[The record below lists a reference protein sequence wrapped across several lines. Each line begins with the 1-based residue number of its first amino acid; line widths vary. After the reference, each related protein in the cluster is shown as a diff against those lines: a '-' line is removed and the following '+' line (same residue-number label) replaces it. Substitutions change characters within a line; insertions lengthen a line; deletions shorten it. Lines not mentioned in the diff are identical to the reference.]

1 MVHAGSYTS
10 PWAPFVESLYGY
22 RYIEKTQTDRLGYA
36 NTADW
41 GLNATGKLGG
51 GLFTY
56 SVSIVNGGGFK
67 NPSRS
72 KYVDYEG
79 RVGVTPVKWLTFGAG
94 FYSGHLGQINTSN
107 QDFPHNTASRWDLAL
122 GVQCG
127 GLSLRWRVFRRQEL
141 QERQSPRP
149 GCTTSRRSPAT
160 ARTAPLSDTADGY
173 SLLTSYDFNAKWS
186 VFGRYDEAKPSKDVV
201 SDLKDTYFNV
211 GVDRQTPQGRR
222 SGPRLQEREG
232 RKRPDLGLGR
242 RRQWLLHHRRHRHD
256 HQRLDHRGQ
265 VRRDRPV
272 RAVHLLSPP
281 RSGAGPHGC
290 TAFHTTIYWSK

>member
-1 MVHAGSYTS
+1 MFIKKLYLQATVNDAFVVHAGSYTS

-22 RYIEKTQTDRLGYA
+22 RFIEKTQTDRLGYA

-79 RVGVTPVKWLTFGAG
+79 RVGVTPVSWLTFGAG

-107 QDFPHNTASRWDLAL
+107 QDFPKNTASRWDLAL
-122 GVQCG
+122 GVHAG
-127 GLSLRWRVFRRQEL
+127 GFRIGGEYF
-141 QERQSPRP
+141 EAKNYKSANP
-149 GCTTSRRSPAT
+149 TTGVYNVSAITSNST
-160 ARTAPLSDTADGY
+160 TAPLSDKGDGF
-173 SLLTSYDFNAKWS
+173 SVWSSFDFNAQWS

-201 SDLKDTYFNV
+201 SELKDTYFTR
-211 GVDRQTPQGRR
+211 GRGPQTPQGRR
-222 SGPRLQEREG
+222 SGPGLQEREG
-232 RKRPDLGLGR
+232 RKRPDVGLRGR
-242 RRQWLLHHRRHRHD
+242 CQRLLHHRGHRHD
-256 HQRLDHRGQ
+256 HQRPDHRGQ
-265 VRRDRPV
+265 VRRGRPV

-281 RSGAGPHGC
+281 LS
-290 TAFHTTIYWSK
+290 T